1 MEVVVDAS
9 VLIAVV
15 ANEDDK
21 HRLIELTQK
30 AELVAPLS
38 VHWEM
43 GNAFSAMLKRQRIT
57 LDQAIAAIEAYLQI
71 PIRFVEVELVESL
84 VLADELDL
92 YAHDA
97 YLLRCAEKY
106 RSPLLSLDK
115 NLVQSAKSKKIAV
128 LELPE

>member
-1 MEVVVDAS
+1 MEVIVDAS

-15 ANEDDK
+15 TNEQDK
-21 HRLIELTQK
+21 PRLIELTRE
-30 AELVAPLS
+30 AELIAPMS

-71 PIRFVEVELVESL
+71 PVRFVEVELIDSL
-84 VLADELDL
+84 TLASELDM
-92 YAHDA
+92 YAYDA

-115 NLVQSAKSKKIAV
+115 KLIQSAKNKKITV
-128 LELPE
+128 WELTE

>member
-1 MEVVVDAS
+1 MEIVVDTS

-15 ANEDDK
+15 TNEVHK
-21 HRLIELTQK
+21 PKLIELTQK

-57 LDQAIAAIEAYLQI
+57 LEQALAAIKMYLQI
-71 PIRFVEVELVESL
+71 PVRFVEVDLVDSL
-84 VLADELDL
+84 ALANELDM
-92 YAHDA
+92 YAYDA
-97 YLLRCAEKY
+97 YLLCCAEKY

-115 NLVQSAKSKKIAV
+115 KLVQLAKNKKITV

>member
-15 ANEDDK
+15 ANEADK
-21 HRLIELTQK
+21 PKLIEITQK
-30 AELVAPLS
+30 AELIAPLS

-43 GNAFSAMLKRQRIT
+43 GNAFSAMLKRERIT

-71 PIRFVEVELVESL
+71 PVRFVEVELIDAL
-84 VLADELDL
+84 VLADELDM
-92 YAHDA
+92 YAYDV

-115 NLVQSAKSKKIAV
+115 KLITSAKNKKIAV